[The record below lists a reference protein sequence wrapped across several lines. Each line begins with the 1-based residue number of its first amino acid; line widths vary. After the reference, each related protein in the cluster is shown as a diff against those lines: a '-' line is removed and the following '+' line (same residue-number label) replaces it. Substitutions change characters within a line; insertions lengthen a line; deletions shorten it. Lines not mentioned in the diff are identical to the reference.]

1 MKKDR
6 EEKEEQEEQVIRK
19 LFKTEFHPET
29 VPSEEFNRRVMNKVM
44 GDWVSQPHFYQP
56 IVDKQNRWWIVPAV
70 LVLFALGFMYDAGL
84 FTGESHFQWVN
95 NLGGAFQSL
104 YSWVEPVHLL
114 VLGATLAIG
123 LLLAVDQLLQ
133 KLSNI

>member
-1 MKKDR
+1 MEKQ
-6 EEKEEQEEQVIRK
+6 KEEIEDRKIRD
-19 LFKTEFHPET
+19 LFKTQFQPDHI
-29 VPSEEFNRRVMNKVM
+29 PSDDFNRRVMNQVM
-44 GDWVSQPHFYQP
+44 ADWVSQPRFYTP

-84 FTGESHFQWVN
+84 FTGESHFQWVDN
-95 NLGGAFQSL
+95 FGGAFQSL

-114 VLGATLAIG
+114 VLGASLAVG
-123 LLLAVDQLLQ
+123 LLLAIDQLLQ

>member
-1 MKKDR
+1 MKKHNEEIEDR
-6 EEKEEQEEQVIRK
+6 KIRE
-19 LFKTEFHPET
+19 LFHSEFQPDHI
-29 VPSEEFNRRVMNKVM
+29 PSGDFNRKVMNQVM
-44 GDWVSQPHFYQP
+44 ADWVSQPHFYKP

-70 LVLFALGFMYDAGL
+70 LVLFALGYMYDAGL
-84 FTGESHFQWVN
+84 FTGESQFQWVH

-104 YSWVEPVHLL
+104 YSWIEPVHLL
-114 VLGATLAIG
+114 VLGSTLAVG